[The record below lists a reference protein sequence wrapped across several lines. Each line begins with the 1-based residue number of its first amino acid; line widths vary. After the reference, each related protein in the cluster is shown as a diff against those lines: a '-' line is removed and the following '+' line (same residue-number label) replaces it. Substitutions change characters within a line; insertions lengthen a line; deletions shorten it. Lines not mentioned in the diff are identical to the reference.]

1 MAALQTFR
9 ATKQAFAYTTGAS
22 VIDVSQDNTGAKV
35 NKLWRLY
42 HFNNG
47 TALITGTLTS
57 FQVRRTTLTTTPTG
71 GSTITVVLH
80 DTNNTLDSHTTAGTG
95 RTISDSDL
103 FRQYLYSTD
112 EPAVSSSTMD
122 EWELFVPF
130 AEVWNA
136 GYGDT
141 NVQPL
146 TARTGFGFHLKQTG
160 AQITG
165 SGDVEA
171 EFTQE

>member
-9 ATKQAFAYTTGAS
+9 ATSQAVAYNTGKS
-22 VIDVSQDNTGAKV
+22 IIDVSQDNTGAKV
-35 NKLWRLY
+35 DKLWRVY

-47 TALITGTLTS
+47 TAAITGSLTS
-57 FQVRRTTLTTTPTG
+57 FQVRRTTLTTTPAG
-71 GSTITVVLH
+71 GATITIILH
-80 DTNNTLDSHTTAGTG
+80 DTANTLDTHTTAGTG
-95 RTISDSDL
+95 RTITDSDL

-112 EPAVSSSTMD
+112 EPTVSAATMD

-136 GYGDT
+136 GYADT

-146 TARTGFGFHLKQTG
+146 TFRAGFGTHLKQTG
-160 AQITG
+160 TQTTG
-165 SGDVEA
+165 TTDVEM